1 MGKQNFTTKGTV
13 ICIVYAAWVVTI
25 IVLTYNVK
33 SDWSDTTK
41 DLDDIDLQGL
51 MQVIDDW
58 EVGFV
63 NDINV
68 VNADHPNG
76 CQSLDTKWPTS
87 SFDNEDLFMF
97 PWYGIRSLYYSEGG
111 TYEEEPC
118 TDAE

>member
-1 MGKQNFTTKGTV
+1 MGAVYSVWVITIIILTYFAYSVWFESTTKE
-13 ICIVYAAWVVTI
+13 
-25 IVLTYNVK
+25 
-33 SDWSDTTK
+33 
-41 DLDDIDLQGL
+41 LDEIDLQGL

-68 VNADHPNG
+68 VDAANQNG
-76 CQSLDTKWPTS
+76 CNSFDTKWPTS
-87 SFDNEDLFMF
+87 TFHNEDLFMF